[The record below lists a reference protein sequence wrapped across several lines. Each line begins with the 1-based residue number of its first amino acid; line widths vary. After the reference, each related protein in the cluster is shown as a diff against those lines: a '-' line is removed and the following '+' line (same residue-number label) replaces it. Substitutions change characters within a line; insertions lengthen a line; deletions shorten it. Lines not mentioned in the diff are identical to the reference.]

1 MALSPDEKFI
11 YVNPDTTS
19 EEYNLAQ
26 YFPVKYLRGLEC
38 ANAAHCYLYFRGPKD
53 ASSTRVQVSITS
65 GFVKEFF
72 IQFTDEINFGENS
85 VITLADRNIAVDAT
99 TGGTDFTHVNAFV
112 APSIISD
119 SLTAGVEDVQ
129 IAEDLDVAGDTVL
142 SGSLTLDSVALSAVQ
157 TSSESF
163 ANNDTSV
170 MTSAAIEDKILSYG
184 YSTASGDITAVTI
197 TTDTG
202 GGSAASQ
209 TSGSADFSII
219 GTQGVNVT
227 NAGADATVIT
237 VSGVAGEIDH
247 DSLLNFAS
255 NEHYTQANIVATG
268 ALDSGSITSGFGNVD
283 IGSST
288 LDTTGAVSTGIITP
302 TAIKHT
308 ISGNNAGDYGSGA
321 EILFGISDDS
331 TTAGEIYVLRNGVWT
346 LIDAD
351 FLSTVSQLAA
361 VAVGTHSGND
371 GMLIKGCVTLNSAYT
386 AGSDSEGAVV
396 YASATAGEA
405 TLTAP
410 SSSAQF
416 VRILGY
422 SLNVSDKKM
431 FFNPDSTFVKI
442 A

>member
-1 MALSPDEKFI
+1 MALSPDDKFI

-19 EEYNLAQ
+19 GEYNSAQ
-26 YFPVKYLRGLEC
+26 FLPVKYLRGLEC

-65 GFVKEFF
+65 GKVKEFF
-72 IQFTDEINFGENS
+72 TQFTDEVNFGEAS

-112 APSIISD
+112 APSILSD
-119 SLTAGVEDVQ
+119 VTQAGYEDVQ
-129 IAEDLDVAGDTVL
+129 VAEDLDVG
-142 SGSLTLDSVALSAVQ
+142 GSLTLDSVALSTVQ

-163 ANNDTSV
+163 VDDDTSI
-170 MTSAAIEDKILSYG
+170 MTSAAIDDRIN
-184 YSTASGDITAVTI
+184 TAVAGAGSGDITAVTI

-209 TSGSADFSII
+209 TSGSADFSIV

-321 EILFGISDDS
+321 EILYGISS
-331 TTAGEIYVLRNGVWT
+331 ETTTAGVVYVLRAGVWT
-346 LIDAD
+346 TIDAD
-351 FLSTVSQLAA
+351 ILSTVSQIAA

-410 SSSAQF
+410 SSSTQF

-431 FFNPDSTFVKI
+431 
-442 A
+442 